1 MKKTTFI
8 EKWLTP
14 MNKQNVPEIESA
26 YQVRFS
32 QEYTV
37 LFEHCLAYLN
47 RLTNDPKYICHLL
60 KTEIKNLALLESDT
74 LYIFLP
80 QITPSEFERLH
91 ADSISAGIRLV
102 IRDVSKEYLKINNFY
117 LSEKYRHKILS
128 RSSEEVILSTY
139 KISGLFGAE
148 YAALRNT
155 VNKIEKELLVQ
166 YNSLEK
172 NDYPKL
178 QELSDR
184 WFITQGKKYSNNK
197 KEIDERHLN
206 FFWKERGDNFI
217 SRKIY
222 FNGILCGVA
231 LIEIVRHGFGVYIM
245 NKCLNGVTI
254 QGQTY
259 GISGLS
265 KYLYYKTCKELKERN
280 ISFLNVGSLG
290 IEEGA
295 RKSKE
300 ELRPLEVRLESFQI
314 EYGKPN
320 L

>member
-8 EKWLTP
+8 EKWLAP
-14 MNKQNVPEIESA
+14 LGKQDVPEIESV

-32 QEYTV
+32 REYTV

-47 RLTNDPKYICHLL
+47 RLVDDPKYIPHLL
-60 KTEIKNLALLESDT
+60 KTEAKNLALLENDT
-74 LYIFLP
+74 LYLFLP
-80 QITPSEFERLH
+80 EITPLEFERLH
-91 ADSISAGIRLV
+91 ADSISAGIRLG
-102 IRDVSKEYLKINNFY
+102 IRDISKEYLKINNFY
-117 LSEKYRHKILS
+117 LSRKYRYKISS

-139 KISGLFGAE
+139 KISGLFGTE
-148 YAALRNT
+148 YVALRNT
-155 VNKIEKELLVQ
+155 VNKIEKGLLMQ
-166 YNSLEK
+166 YGLLEK
-172 NDYPKL
+172 NDYPKV
-178 QELSDR
+178 QELLDR
-184 WFITQGKKYSNNK
+184 WFATQGKKYK
-197 KEIDERHLN
+197 VDRREIDQRYVE
-206 FFWKERGDNFI
+206 FFLRRVDENFI
-217 SRKIY
+217 SRKIH
-222 FNGILCGVA
+222 FNSALCGVA
-231 LIEIVRHGFGVYIM
+231 LIEIVRPGFGVYIM
-245 NKCLNGVTI
+245 NKCLNGVVI

-300 ELRPLEVRLESFQI
+300 ELRPLDIRLESFQI
-314 EYGKPN
+314 EYEKPN